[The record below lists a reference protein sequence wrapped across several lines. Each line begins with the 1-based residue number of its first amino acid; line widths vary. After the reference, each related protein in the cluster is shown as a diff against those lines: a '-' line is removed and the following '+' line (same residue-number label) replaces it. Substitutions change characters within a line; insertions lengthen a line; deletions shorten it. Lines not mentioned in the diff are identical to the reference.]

1 MAAPEERQAAALA
14 STVAW
19 LEDELRETRAALSR
33 LAQAFEQAQT
43 QLGELT
49 GRIHRVEDA
58 VSAIPPQLTAIPRLD
73 GQLAHIKDQLGAVQ
87 EQGLQTAA
95 RLTELNRE
103 LDAALERERQARN
116 ELTHRLEA
124 VERQARASGSR
135 FETVEESV
143 RRTLEAVTLVRQR
156 ADEIARDVDGLE
168 GRLGRL
174 LEAGGRIEHEQAR
187 LAGELDG
194 LHRQDELVLERV
206 QVYAEM
212 VKRLESQLALV
223 AADVAV
229 KQDVLEKIELA
240 RVETRRLEERL
251 AALEAATE
259 VLREQSSELERS
271 IGLLEGRQKGFQERL
286 AGLQSELAAQRNHVS
301 EQFQRLHQLQ
311 ERLVRR
317 QIEDLE
323 RDLREIRIFAFRA
336 TEEQ

>member
-73 GQLAHIKDQLGAVQ
+73 GQLAQVKDQLGAIQ

-95 RLTELNRE
+95 RVAE
-103 LDAALERERQARN
+103 LDRDLDTVAERERQALN
-116 ELTHRLEA
+116 ELAHRVEA
-124 VERQARASGSR
+124 IERQTRTYATR

-143 RRTLEAVTLVRQR
+143 RRAMEAVMLARQR
-156 ADEIARDVDGLE
+156 TDEIARDVEVLE
-168 GRLGRL
+168 GRLSRL
-174 LEAGGRIEHEQAR
+174 LEAGNRVEQEQAR

-212 VKRLESQLALV
+212 VKRLEGQISLV

-240 RVETRRLEERL
+240 RVETHRLEERL

-259 VLREQSSELERS
+259 ILRDQSGELERE

-286 AGLQSELAAQRNHVS
+286 TALQADLAAQRTHVN

-311 ERLVRR
+311 ERLKRR

-336 TEEQ
+336 AEEH